1 MVKHHQE
8 KAVIN
13 HQRVQTQ
20 QRNDALEA
28 RHLLTVLTSY
38 HNINGLDPIVHG
50 VVDRHAVEAIHE
62 ILFKEQ

>member
-8 KAVIN
+8 KAVID

-28 RHLLTVLTSY
+28 RHLLAVVIYLLAHHLLTV
-38 HNINGLDPIVHG
+38 
-50 VVDRHAVEAIHE
+50 
-62 ILFKEQ
+62 